1 MWADFPSRP
10 QEDAMPP
17 PTPSIWDYFSELP
30 DPRRS
35 QGRRHK
41 LVDILAIALCAV
53 LCGADEFT
61 EIEECGE
68 TREAWLRQFL
78 ELPHG
83 IPSHD
88 TFGRVFAALDPAAFG
103 RCFISWVRE
112 VASLSEG
119 AIVAIDGKAVRRS
132 YDAVR
137 NCPAIKLVS
146 AWARENRLTLGQVK
160 VAAGSNEITAVPEL
174 LRSLA
179 VQGCVVTA
187 DALNCQKEIA
197 AEVRRRGADYVL
209 ALKGNHGL
217 LRERVEQFLSSV
229 RGGRTHGFQLGEQ
242 ASVEKEH
249 GRIEERYFLQVEAP
263 ADLTAGGEWV
273 GLASV
278 GMCEAVRELDGEVS
292 RHRRYYLSSLAVE
305 AEKFAEAVRG
315 HWAVENSCHWVLDVA
330 FGEDDSRVR
339 VAYAAENFALL
350 RRLVNNLLQHERS
363 VKLGVKAK
371 RLKAALDENYLLK
384 VLRL

>member
-1 MWADFPSRP
+1 
-10 QEDAMPP
+10 MPP
-17 PTPSIWDYFSELP
+17 PPLIWDWFAELP

-41 LVDILAIALCAV
+41 LVDILAVALCAV
-53 LCGADEFT
+53 LCGADDFT
-61 EIEECGE
+61 EIEEFGE

-88 TFGRVFAALDPAAFG
+88 TFGRVFAALDPEAFG
-103 RCFISWVRE
+103 RCFMSWVRG
-112 VASLSEG
+112 VAQLSEG

-132 YDAVR
+132 YDAAAAG
-137 NCPAIKLVS
+137 PAIRLVS

-160 VAAGSNEITAVPEL
+160 VAEGSNEITAVPEL

-179 VQGCVVTA
+179 VKGCVVTT
-187 DALNCQKEIA
+187 DALNCQKETA
-197 AEVRRRGADYVL
+197 AQIRRQGADYVL
-209 ALKGNHGL
+209 ALKGNHGGL
-217 LRERVEQFLSSV
+217 HERVEQFLGAV
-229 RGGRTHGFQLGEQ
+229 REGRTHGFRVGEHR
-242 ASVEKEH
+242 SLEKEH
-249 GRIEERYFLQVEAP
+249 GRIEERRFWQVNAP
-263 ADLTAGGEWV
+263 EDLTATGEWAD
-273 GLASV
+273 LASV
-278 GMCEAVRELDGEVS
+278 GLCEAVREAAGEVS
-292 RHRRYYLSSLAVE
+292 THRRYYLSSLPVE
-305 AEKFAEAVRG
+305 AAKFAEAVRG

-339 VAYAAENFALL
+339 VGDAAENFALL
-350 RRLVNNLLQHERS
+350 RRIVNNLLQHERS
-363 VKLGVKAK
+363 VKRGVKAK

>member
-1 MWADFPSRP
+1 
-10 QEDAMPP
+10 MPP
-17 PTPSIWDYFSELP
+17 PPPSLWDYFSDLP

-41 LVDILAIALCAV
+41 LTDILAVALCAV
-53 LCGADEFT
+53 LCGADDFT
-61 EIEECGE
+61 EIEEFGE

-103 RCFISWVRE
+103 RCFMSWVRE
-112 VASLSEG
+112 VVHLSEG

-132 YDAVR
+132 YDAAR
-137 NCPAIKLVS
+137 DCPAIKLVS
-146 AWARENRLTLGQVK
+146 AWAREQRLTLGQVK
-160 VAAGSNEITAVPEL
+160 VSAGSNEIRAVPEL
-174 LRSLA
+174 LRALA
-179 VQGCVVTA
+179 IKGCVVTT

-197 AEVRRRGADYVL
+197 AEVRRREADYVL

-217 LRERVEQFLSSV
+217 LHERVEQFLSSV
-229 RGGRTHGFQLGEQ
+229 RAGRTHGFEVSQHR
-242 ASVEKEH
+242 SVEKEH
-249 GRIEERYFLQVEAP
+249 GRVEERRFWQVAAP
-263 ADLTAGGEWV
+263 ADLTEAGEWAGLQTV
-273 GLASV
+273 GL
-278 GMCEAVRELDGEVS
+278 CEAAREFEGEVS
-292 RHRRYYLSSLAVE
+292 LHRRYYLSSLPVE
-305 AEKFAEAVRG
+305 AARFAEAVRG

-330 FGEDDSRVR
+330 FREDDSRVR
-339 VAYAAENFALL
+339 VAHAAENFALL
-350 RRLVNNLLQHERS
+350 RRLVNNLLQQERS
-363 VKLGVKAK
+363 VKRGVKAK

>member
-10 QEDAMPP
+10 QEDAMP
-17 PTPSIWDYFSELP
+17 TPSIWDYFAELP
-30 DPRRS
+30 DPRRA

-61 EIEECGE
+61 GIEEFGE
-68 TREAWLRQFL
+68 TREAWLRGFL

-88 TFGRVFAALDPAAFG
+88 TFGRVFAALDPRAFG
-103 RCFISWVRE
+103 RCFMSWVRE

-132 YDAVR
+132 YDDASV
-137 NCPAIKLVS
+137 CPAIELVS

-160 VAAGSNEITAVPEL
+160 VRAGSNEITAVPEL
-174 LRSLA
+174 LRMLSLR
-179 VQGCVVTA
+179 GCVVTT

-197 AEVRRRGADYVL
+197 AGVRRRGADYVL
-209 ALKGNHGL
+209 ALKGNHGRL
-217 LRERVEQFLSSV
+217 HERVEQFLSSV
-229 RGGRTHGFQLGEQ
+229 REGRTHGFHIGEHTT
-242 ASVEKEH
+242 VEKEH
-249 GRIEERYFLQVEAP
+249 GRIEERYFLQVNAP
-263 ADLTAGGEWV
+263 ADLTASSEWAD
-273 GLASV
+273 LASV
-278 GMCEAVRELDGEVS
+278 GMCEAVREVEGRAS
-292 RHRRYYLSSLAVE
+292 THRRYYLSSLPVE
-305 AEKFAEAVRG
+305 AVQFSEAVRG
-315 HWAVENSCHWVLDVA
+315 HWAVENSCHWVLDVV
-330 FGEDDSRVR
+330 FREDDSRVR
-339 VAYAAENFALL
+339 AAHAAENFALL

-363 VKLGVKAK
+363 VKRGVKAK

>member
-1 MWADFPSRP
+1 
-10 QEDAMPP
+10 MPP
-17 PTPSIWDYFSELP
+17 LPEPASVWDWFAELP

-41 LVDILAIALCAV
+41 LMDILAIALCAV
-53 LCGADEFT
+53 LCGADDFT
-61 EIEECGE
+61 EIEEFGE

-88 TFGRVFAALDPAAFG
+88 TFGRVFAALDPTAFG
-103 RCFISWVRE
+103 RCFMSWVRE
-112 VASLSEG
+112 VADLSEG

-132 YDAVR
+132 YDAAR
-137 NCPAIKLVS
+137 DCPAIKLVS
-146 AWARENRLTLGQVK
+146 AWARGQRLTLGQVK
-160 VAAGSNEITAVPEL
+160 VSAGSNEITAVPEL

-179 VQGCVVTA
+179 IKGCVVTT

-197 AEVRRRGADYVL
+197 AAVRRRGADYVL
-209 ALKGNHGL
+209 ALKGNHGSL
-217 LRERVEQFLSSV
+217 HERVAQFLSSV
-229 RGGRTHGFQLGEQ
+229 REGRTHGFRVGEHRT
-242 ASVEKEH
+242 VEKEH
-249 GRIEERYFLQVEAP
+249 GRIEERRFWQVQAP
-263 ADLTAGGEWV
+263 ADLTEAGEWDGLQTV
-273 GLASV
+273 GL
-278 GMCEAVRELDGEVS
+278 CEAVRELDGAVS
-292 RHRRYYLSSLAVE
+292 RHRRYYLSSLPVE
-305 AEKFAEAVRG
+305 AVKFAEAVRG
-315 HWAVENSCHWVLDVA
+315 HWAVENSCHWVLDVV

-339 VAYAAENFALL
+339 DGHAAENFATL

-363 VKLGVKAK
+363 VKRGVKAK